1 MGKHCVA
8 SAFAR
13 FYTHLR
19 LALETAAG
27 CAFATCDVAA
37 AAAAAAA
44 AVVSVPPVSSYTCAA
59 AATAATAAA
68 TTQEEREMRAHIP
81 AHTHCCK
88 SVRAHGWQLLV
99 VGHFVFRH
107 PRFRDPDPPPPVKF
121 ITRLLY
127 RRCILSATLCA

>member
-1 MGKHCVA
+1 MHPVHTNA
-8 SAFAR
+8 THTHAR
-13 FYTHLR
+13 ALR
-19 LALETAAG
+19 
-27 CAFATCDVAA
+27 AA
-37 AAAAAAA
+37 AA
-44 AVVSVPPVSSYTCAA
+44 AA

>member
-59 AATAATAAA
+59 AATAAASAAA
-68 TTQEEREMRAHIP
+68 AAAREVAAGKIN
-81 AHTHCCK
+81 
-88 SVRAHGWQLLV
+88 G
-99 VGHFVFRH
+99 G
-107 PRFRDPDPPPPVKF
+107 
-121 ITRLLY
+121 
-127 RRCILSATLCA
+127 ILSPPTSRESPSRAAKTLANEKISEI